1 MKIFNAETQRRR
13 DAESK
18 KVKNKNIFYFLLFT
32 FYFKISASLRL
43 CVLIFL
49 LATISRAQ
57 KIAVLVPEKTERS
70 LSFAEKFETSLSA
83 KFKVLDASL
92 SETAF
97 RSASYE
103 TPFNLTTKEAK
114 IIGARLG
121 CDYFLL
127 VKAANQ
133 RRSTFAKSEFY
144 ESYAAVYVVSAR
156 TGRLV
161 FWTLKSFEAER
172 EAKADKD
179 LLASTNDLSAE
190 IFEKLKTVSKDEL
203 NENRAQNIEELPAE
217 ESAETKN
224 FRPPLPYKRMKPE
237 YTKTAYL
244 YSIEATVEIEIE
256 VDETGKLLKTE
267 IVRWAG
273 FGLDESVTETIR
285 KMQWRAADRNGKTLP
300 MRVLLRYNFKKPEKD

>member
-1 MKIFNAETQRRR
+1 MENGKWKMENKGMEIFRFPFSVFR
-13 DAESK
+13 
-18 KVKNKNIFYFLLFT
+18 FL
-32 FYFKISASLRL
+32 SL
-43 CVLIFL
+43 CGLIFL
-49 LATISRAQ
+49 FVSNLAAQ
-57 KIAVLVPEKTERS
+57 KIAVLVPEKNEQS
-70 LSFAEKFETSLSA
+70 AGFAEKLETSLSA
-83 KFKVLDASL
+83 KFKVLDSSL

-97 RSASYE
+97 RSANYE

-114 IIGARLG
+114 IIGAGIG

-127 VKAANQ
+127 IKAANQ
-133 RRSTFAKSEFY
+133 RRSTFAKPEFY
-144 ESYAAVYVVSAR
+144 ESYAAVYVISSR

-161 FWTLKSFEAER
+161 FWKLQSFEAETP
-172 EAKADKD
+172 AKADKALFASSDD
-179 LLASTNDLSAE
+179 LPAE

-203 NENRAQNIEELPAE
+203 NEKPSQNIEELPAE

-224 FRPPLPYKRMKPE
+224 FRPPLPYKRIKPE

-285 KMQWRAADRNGKTLP
+285 KMQWRAADRNGKTLR
-300 MRVLLRYNFKKPEKD
+300 MRVLLRYNFKKLAES